1 MRRIGKLMVGRS
13 KSSLASALSVA
24 MADHGVESPT
34 SLKVGFLA
42 PLTGKLKSWAEPGLN
57 GSLIWRDRVN
67 ASGGIRVG
75 MRRYMVDLVPFD
87 TRFQPELALAGVKK
101 LIDEDDVKF
110 ILMVGG
116 NDFTEQVRNV
126 INRHRMLVATLLPSD
141 LTPDAPTLIAP
152 SEVHPI
158 YNVTGVDWLKRQD
171 PTLKTVAMCAQDDL
185 HGLPSIATYRA
196 AFEAAD
202 IELVAEHLFPIETTD
217 FGAIV
222 DGLLAKSPD
231 VLCWDTAYEPF
242 LHALT
247 KEAYKRGF
255 KGRLLSCT
263 CDNYQDLIDQTSPEF
278 MEGFVFQ
285 FPDFDDPRLNDSQ
298 VNFENANAF
307 YEEFCERFPHSWS
320 AVSWEYAS
328 TLELWKN
335 AVQRARSTEPFSV
348 LSMMKFGGVGHH
360 AFGEAIWWG
369 NELFGIDNA
378 LVGDWPVVMIENGR
392 ARIQEFSSIMD
403 WWNRHKDALIRHM
416 RAMNLMWDQRESS
429 RYVRGLEKEP
439 FMRPH

>member
-1 MRRIGKLMVGRS
+1 MVGRS

-24 MADHGVESPT
+24 MADHGLESPT

-101 LIDEDDVKF
+101 LIDEDGVKF

-116 NDFTEQVRNV
+116 NDFTEQVRDV

-171 PTLKTVAMCAQDDL
+171 HSLKTVAMCAQDDL

-320 AVSWEYAS
+320 AVSWEYVS

-403 WWNRHKDALIRHM
+403 WWSRHKDALIRHM

-429 RYVRGLEKEP
+429 RYMRGLEKEP